1 MKAKEHDPVNI
12 VYKISELV
20 RQLNDDDFKK
30 FENTIKEQE
39 EYFNPLKMGTVN
51 RQKQLAD
58 HNKQMVNCLRELR
71 ELVSKK

>member
-58 HNKQMVNCLRELR
+58 HNKQMVKCLRELR